1 MERIGRVELH
11 SAQLGRLASHLG
23 LTRIIQLHTMQESQ
37 PANRAPTGAKLDQ
50 LYQRVPRL
58 CVHVYK
64 NLLHSIYYSKL
75 VAACQLLFKK
85 ILKLCELICILRL
98 FDFSFQL
105 ALTSVASLQ
114 NLVPPERIELPSS
127 DYKTDVLPFNYRG
140 IFNCGAGEETRTP
153 KPFGIGF

>member
-1 MERIGRVELH
+1 MERVGRIELH
-11 SAQLGRLASHLG
+11 SAQLGRLASHLE
-23 LTRIIQLHTMQESQ
+23 LTRIIPS
-37 PANRAPTGAKLDQ
+37 
-50 LYQRVPRL
+50 
-58 CVHVYK
+58 VHVYK

-114 NLVPPERIELPSS
+114 NLVPPERIELSSS